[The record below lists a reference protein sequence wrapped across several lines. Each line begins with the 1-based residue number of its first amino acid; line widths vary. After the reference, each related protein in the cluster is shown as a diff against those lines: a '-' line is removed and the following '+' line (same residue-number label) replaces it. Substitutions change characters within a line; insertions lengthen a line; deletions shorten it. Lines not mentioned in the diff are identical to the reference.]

1 MKKLRRLILCCLLV
15 LVHYSSRS
23 AIPAAASDA
32 PTEELVTVQSR
43 RDALA
48 RLIAE
53 RDQLLQT
60 SDRVSLVKVTNQIA
74 EIQLKLCDLDSA
86 INAATASLG
95 VARNFAGTSDATLL
109 VDTLNL
115 SGRSYIR
122 RNEIQNSLRD
132 LNQALELSRGLKYA
146 EGEAESLAQIA
157 IAQFELGKHSEA
169 DKTNKQA
176 LQIYQQYQNKRR
188 EAQALSTQGV
198 IYIVLDEVEQA
209 TATLKEAEAL
219 WRSLGDS
226 DELANTL
233 VDQNFLAIRQGQWQ
247 AALTLLNEAQGLLV
261 EKEAEPYIAG
271 KIAMSLGDV
280 YEAYAQLDTSL
291 SYFRE
296 ALTLY
301 RDFARDKRAVIE
313 AANQVGRLQ
322 ARLGNYETA
331 RQEIQQALNSS
342 FETGNEFNI
351 GLCHETLGR
360 VWLEAAS
367 YEPAR
372 DEFLAAITHFQKI
385 DSQWLIARAQTYLGQ
400 TEHLLGNLTGA
411 AQAYEKA
418 LRFYTTTP
426 DYTNEA
432 AIRFGLG
439 KIALQQGRLS
449 KAEEHLSRSIE
460 ITERLRSN
468 AASREL
474 RSSFLASVHDRYE
487 TYVEWLMT
495 RYAREHNPQ
504 FAVRAF
510 EASESGRA
518 RALLD
523 SLRDTQRE
531 LRQTKDPLLLVKEE
545 RLQQQEQQLIDQRA
559 RLASHGGSEQE
570 KADVEN
576 KLTDVRAQS
585 ETLEARIN
593 SSSNF
598 HQLLQPL
605 SYDNIRS
612 QVIDGNT
619 SLLSYS
625 LGEGKSFAWLIT
637 QDGLTSYELAD
648 KHTIETAATRLVGLL
663 KAPPI
668 NSTEETELQSAIG
681 DVSRLVLEE
690 VSTKLRTPRL
700 IVIADGA
707 LQYIPF
713 QILRNPAK
721 ANEPLISG
729 FDIVAAPSASTLALV
744 RQERANRQQGSKLLV
759 GFGDAVFSRDYTPE
773 SARTAD
779 TDSGNARSETVS
791 RLAKLPRLFNAKREL
806 HAIGDLVGNDSS
818 FYVEYNA
825 TRANLLKLDLSQYR
839 ILHVVTH
846 GVLDTNQPE
855 LSGIVLSLIDA
866 NKHPIDGF
874 VSLADIY
881 RLHAPMDLVVLSA
894 CHTAVGQRMQG
905 EGLIG
910 LTRGFMYAGAS
921 GVVATLWRVDDRA
934 TAELMKQ
941 FYANM
946 LQRGMGP
953 SQALREAQN
962 YIRSQPGWSAPYFWA
977 GFTFQ
982 GDYDL
987 TISVAPVA
995 KERSWKLIAGVT
1007 LIALAATVA
1016 VAWFLWRR
1024 SRFRRQAIGY

>member
-1 MKKLRRLILCCLLV
+1 MNKFRRLIFICLIL
-15 LVHYSSRS
+15 LIHSWSRS
-23 AIPAAASDA
+23 AIPARAADEPIES
-32 PTEELVTVQSR
+32 LVTVQSR
-43 RDALA
+43 RDALI
-48 RLIAE
+48 RLNAE
-53 RDQLLQT
+53 RDRLLQT
-60 SDRVSLVKVTNQIA
+60 NDLVSLVKVSNQIA
-74 EIQLKLCDLDSA
+74 ELHLKLCDLDSA
-86 INAATASLG
+86 LTAAMVSLD
-95 VARNFAGTSDATLL
+95 VARHFAGTSDATLL
-109 VDTLNL
+109 VDTLVL

-122 RNEIQNSLRD
+122 RNEIQNALRD
-132 LNQALELSRGLKYA
+132 LSQALELSRALKYT
-146 EGEAESLAQIA
+146 EGEAESFAQIA
-157 IAQFELGKHSEA
+157 IAQFELGKHSDA
-169 DKTNKQA
+169 DQTNNKA
-176 LQIYQQYQNKRR
+176 LQIYQQHQNKRG
-188 EAQALSTQGV
+188 EALALSTQGI
-198 IYIVLDEVEQA
+198 IYIVLDQVEQA
-209 TATLKEAEAL
+209 TATLKNAEAL

-233 VDQNFLAIRQGQWQ
+233 VDQNFIAIRQGQWQ

-261 EKEAEPYIAG
+261 DKQAEPYVAG
-271 KIAMSLGDV
+271 KVAMSLGDV
-280 YEAYAQLDTSL
+280 YEAYVQLDTSL

-301 RDFARDKRAVIE
+301 RDFAHDKRAVIE

-322 ARLGNYETA
+322 ARLGNYAAA

-342 FETGNEFNI
+342 LETGNEFNI

-360 VWLEAAS
+360 VWLEAES

-372 DEFLAAITHFQKI
+372 DEFLAAIVHFQKI

-400 TEHLLGNLTGA
+400 TEHLLGNLPRA

-418 LRFYTTTP
+418 LHFYTTTP
-426 DYTNEA
+426 DYTHEA
-432 AIRFGLG
+432 ALRFGLG
-439 KIALQQGRLS
+439 KIALQQGQFG
-449 KAEEHLSRSIE
+449 KAEVHLRRSIE
-460 ITERLRSN
+460 LTEVLRSN
-468 AASREL
+468 AASRDL

-495 RYAREHNPQ
+495 RYTREHNQ
-504 FAVRAF
+504 QSAIQAF

-523 SLRDTQRE
+523 SLRDTQKE
-531 LRQTKDPLLLVKEE
+531 LRQTSDPLLLVKEE
-545 RLQQQEQQLIDQRA
+545 KLQQQEQQLIDERA
-559 RLASHGGSEQE
+559 KFASHGGSEQE
-570 KADVEN
+570 KAEVEK
-576 KLTDVRAQS
+576 KLTDVRAEY

-598 HQLLQPL
+598 HHLLQPL
-605 SYDNIRS
+605 SYENIRN
-612 QVIDGNT
+612 QVTDADT

-625 LGEGKSFAWLIT
+625 LGDGKSFAWLIT

-648 KHTIETAATRLVGLL
+648 KHTIEKAATRLIGML
-663 KAPPI
+663 KSPPI

-681 DVSRLVLEE
+681 EVSRLVLEQ
-690 VSTKLRTPRL
+690 VSTNLKTPRL

-721 ANEPLISG
+721 ANEPLITA

-744 RQERANRQQGSKLLV
+744 RQEHANRKHGSKLLV
-759 GFGDAVFSRDYTPE
+759 GFGDAVFSHDYTPQGSKIAE
-773 SARTAD
+773 AESGSARA
-779 TDSGNARSETVS
+779 EKVS

-806 HAIGDLVGNDSS
+806 LAIGKLVGNDSS

-825 TRANLLKLDLSQYR
+825 TRDNLLKLDLSQYR

-846 GVLDTNQPE
+846 GVLNTNQPE
-855 LSGIVLSLIDA
+855 LSGIVLSLVDA
-866 NKHPIDGF
+866 NQRPIDGF
-874 VSLADIY
+874 VSLADVY
-881 RLHAPMDLVVLSA
+881 RLRAPLDLVVLSA
-894 CHTAVGQRMQG
+894 CDTAVGQRMKG

-953 SQALREAQN
+953 ARALREAQN
-962 YIRSQPGWSAPYFWA
+962 YIRSQPNWSAPYFWA

-987 TISVAPVA
+987 TISVVPVA
-995 KERSWKLIAGVT
+995 KERSYLKLIAGVT
-1007 LIALAATVA
+1007 LIALVATVTW
-1016 VAWFLWRR
+1016 VLWRR
-1024 SRFRRQAIGY
+1024 SKLRR